1 MKKLELAADLFSPR
15 AGLFARRQVG
25 AQSSA
30 SGRIP
35 LLRPMNTKNPAI
47 GHISGQIVLIVA
59 GIALPA
65 MLLIY
70 VALGFTTELVPAR
83 GGTYIEGMVG
93 ID

>member
-1 MKKLELAADLFSPR
+1 
-15 AGLFARRQVG
+15 
-25 AQSSA
+25 
-30 SGRIP
+30 
-35 LLRPMNTKNPAI
+35 MNTKNPAI